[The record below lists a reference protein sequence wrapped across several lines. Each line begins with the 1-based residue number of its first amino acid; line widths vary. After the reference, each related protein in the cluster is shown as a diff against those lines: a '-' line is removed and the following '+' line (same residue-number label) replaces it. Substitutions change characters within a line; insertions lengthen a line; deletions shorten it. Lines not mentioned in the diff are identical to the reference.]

1 MGGFAATETIET
13 LEEIEKMTLDFLRGK
28 TSILRIDKKN
38 GIEFNLIKN
47 INEML
52 LFMTNNAPRRN
63 QVLTISSLILQTL

>member
-1 MGGFAATETIET
+1 
-13 LEEIEKMTLDFLRGK
+13 MTLDFLRGK

>member
-1 MGGFAATETIET
+1 LGGFAATETIET